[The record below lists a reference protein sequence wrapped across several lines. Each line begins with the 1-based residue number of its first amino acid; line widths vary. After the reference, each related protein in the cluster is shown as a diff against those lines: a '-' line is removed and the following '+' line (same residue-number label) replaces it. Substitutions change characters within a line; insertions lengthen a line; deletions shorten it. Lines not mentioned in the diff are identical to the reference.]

1 MVGYSGNYQ
10 QFTPHPEL
18 IVKLFY
24 LLLQR
29 WQIQSFVNEHDKD
42 PMQEWWWRHHC
53 GLKKKWDWV
62 WFKTASFYTQCP
74 GNFFSWSLKKTIQKS
89 INGRTK
95 ISNFH
100 INRTASVVRGPK
112 TQKHRRP
119 RERARGQ
126 KRFASL
132 QLFIAAINKLRLTH
146 ALIPV
151 LDRRPKFY
159 GRSRRF

>member
-29 WQIQSFVNEHDKD
+29 WQIQSFINEHDKD

-53 GLKKKWDWV
+53 
-62 WFKTASFYTQCP
+62 
-74 GNFFSWSLKKTIQKS
+74 SLKEKKMRLSLIQDREFLHSMFWEYFFLISKKTIKTIQKS
-89 INGRTK
+89 LNGPRFSSF
-95 ISNFH
+95 ILIGPRVLF
-100 INRTASVVRGPK
+100 VV
-112 TQKHRRP
+112 QKHKNIHRRP

-132 QLFIAAINKLRLTH
+132 QLFIATINKLRLTH
-146 ALIPV
+146 VLIQW
-151 LDRRPKFY
+151 
-159 GRSRRF
+159 SQ

>member
-53 GLKKKWDWV
+53 SLKKKRKMRLNLIQDHEFLHSRSWE
-62 WFKTASFYTQCP
+62 K
-74 GNFFSWSLKKTIQKS
+74 FFLISKSTIQKS
-89 INGRTK
+89 LNGPRFPSFILTGPRVLFVVK
-95 ISNFH
+95 RH
-100 INRTASVVRGPK
+100 IWL
-112 TQKHRRP
+112 
-119 RERARGQ
+119 REQVRGQ

-132 QLFIAAINKLRLTH
+132 QLFIARINKLRLTH
-146 ALIPV
+146 VLIQW
-151 LDRRPKFY
+151 
-159 GRSRRF
+159 SQ

>member
-53 GLKKKWDWV
+53 GLKKKRKMRWNLIQDREFLHSRSWE
-62 WFKTASFYTQCP
+62 Y
-74 GNFFSWSLKKTIQKS
+74 FFSISKKNNSEKS
-89 INGRTK
+89 QRTK

-100 INRTASVVRGPK
+100 INRTASVVRGQK
-112 TQKHRRP
+112 TKLRP
-119 RERARGQ
+119 RKRVRGQ

-132 QLFIAAINKLRLTH
+132 QLFIATINKLRLTH
-146 ALIPV
+146 VLIQW
-151 LDRRPKFY
+151 
-159 GRSRRF
+159 SQ

>member
-10 QFTPHPEL
+10 QFTPHPEF

-42 PMQEWWWRHHC
+42 PMQEWWWRYHC
-53 GLKKKWDWV
+53 GLKKEKKMRLSLIQDRE
-62 WFKTASFYTQCP
+62 FLHS
-74 GNFFSWSLKKTIQKS
+74 GNIFFLISKKNNSEKS
-89 INGRTK
+89 QRRTK

-132 QLFIAAINKLRLTH
+132 QLFIATINKLRLTH
-146 ALIPV
+146 VLIQW
-151 LDRRPKFY
+151 
-159 GRSRRF
+159 SQ